1 MFGLETRVEGWLEEF
16 HTGLYL
22 LTFLAAVLMSLP
34 LVLMDINTGRGF
46 RGRDG
51 ALVDQLD
58 QSQSMKY
65 IINL

>member
-22 LTFLAAVLMSLP
+22 LTFMAAVLMSLP

-46 RGRDG
+46 RGREG
-51 ALVDQLD
+51 VLVE

>member
-46 RGRDG
+46 RGREG
-51 ALVDQLD
+51 VLVE

>member
-22 LTFLAAVLMSLP
+22 LTFLAAILMSLP

-51 ALVDQLD
+51 VLVDQLE
-58 QSQSMKY
+58 QT
-65 IINL
+65 NL

>member
-22 LTFLAAVLMSLP
+22 LTFLAAILMSLP

-46 RGRDG
+46 RGREG
-51 ALVDQLD
+51 VLVE